1 MMLSSVV
8 LVLLMFGVI
17 LTIDGF
23 YHDEITFLKNNPKI
37 VYQTVPSGIVD
48 VEFSSSRTSPADF
61 TTLDATLHSVSPTVT
76 KTFNPTF
83 HPVELNVVESN
94 VTSETD
100 KLSTS
105 TRPSSR

>member
-48 VEFSSSRTSPADF
+48 IEFSSSRTSPADF

-76 KTFNPTF
+76 KTLR
-83 HPVELNVVESN
+83 PVELNVVESN